1 VVIAQLN
8 AADPI
13 VYPDGTMQ
21 PVFQKQMN
29 RYETAFP
36 IVGAGDPNG
45 VVEGTY
51 LQLYVNIT
59 GTTGSIDWRK
69 MLPDVGGDKT
79 LGWVAV

>member
-1 VVIAQLN
+1 VAQLN
-8 AADPI
+8 VSEPI

-29 RYETAFP
+29 RYESQVP
-36 IVGAGDPNG
+36 LVGTGDPNG
-45 VVEGTY
+45 VVEGFY
-51 LQLYVNIT
+51 LQEYINIT
-59 GTTGSIDWRK
+59 GSTGSIEWRK

>member
-1 VVIAQLN
+1 VAQLN
-8 AADPI
+8 VSEPI

-29 RYETAFP
+29 RYESQVP
-36 IVGAGDPNG
+36 LVGAGDPNG
-45 VVEGTY
+45 VVEGFY
-51 LQLYVNIT
+51 LQEYINIT
-59 GTTGSIDWRK
+59 GSTGSIEWRK